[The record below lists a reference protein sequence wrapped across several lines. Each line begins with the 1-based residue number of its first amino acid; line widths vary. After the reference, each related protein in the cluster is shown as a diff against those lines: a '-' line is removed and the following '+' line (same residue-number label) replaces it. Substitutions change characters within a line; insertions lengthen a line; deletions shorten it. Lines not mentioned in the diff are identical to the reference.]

1 MDSSKAAALWDRNN
15 TVQYKMK
22 LQRRTDADIIAL
34 FETLE
39 NKQGYIKQLIRA
51 DLDGARIYE
60 QYARIEQERPG
71 YYSLSDQ

>member
-1 MDSSKAAALWDRNN
+1 MDSSKAAALWDRHN

-39 NKQGYIKQLIRA
+39 NKQGYIKQLIRN
-51 DLDGARIYE
+51 DISGERIYK
-60 QYARIEQERPG
+60 QFKYGGA
-71 YYSLSDQ
+71 D

>member
-15 TVQYKMK
+15 TIQYKMK

-39 NKQGYIKQLIRA
+39 NKQGYIKQLIRD
-51 DLDGARIYE
+51 DLNGRRVYT
-60 QYARIEQERPG
+60 QYARIEQGETE
-71 YYSLSDQ
+71 

>member
-1 MDSSKAAALWDRNN
+1 MDSSKAAALWDRTN

-39 NKQGYIKQLIRA
+39 NKQGYIKKLIRNDIDGEQIYKQFKYGGA
-51 DLDGARIYE
+51 D
-60 QYARIEQERPG
+60 
-71 YYSLSDQ
+71 